1 MFKGLGTWLG
11 LENPTYTKSPDDTEN
26 LNVEQQEEEK
36 VVEAQNEVNKQ
47 QAANQDGG
55 TEANQEN
62 PEQGHGLG
70 DYIFSFASTATK
82 KISESV
88 VGTAQTIKK
97 TVEEGKIDG
106 IIDKACCAP
115 GLSDE
120 FGRI

>member
-1 MFKGLGTWLG
+1 MWSSR
-11 LENPTYTKSPDDTEN
+11 TKKKKK
-26 LNVEQQEEEK
+26 K

-47 QAANQDGG
+47 QPADQDGG
-55 TEANQEN
+55 PEANQEN
-62 PEQGHGLG
+62 PEQGQGLG

-106 IIDKACCAP
+106 IIDKTFL
-115 GLSDE
+115 GDFQKEQEKFSRE
-120 FGRI
+120 EGKEIR